1 MRLLR
6 ACRHAWGRESA
17 TTAIGA
23 RRDWKDVGAPT
34 LSPNGDG
41 RLRMCPA
48 GMCQQLPLSDSVSAP
63 FPHLSPAELHTSTH
77 HTNKI
82 SQNVRGRCTC
92 KSASHIHREPSEPR
106 INRESRGSECPQ
118 RPDEADSHVRC
129 RLAATQACEH
139 TDTPTCMHAGV
150 QARWHAGSQTHA
162 GTPACKHADVQ
173 ACRSTGMQAHRHA
186 GMQAC
191 RPAIP
196 ARIPTGRHESVQGV
210 RGATGRDTWGS
221 RDLVRTILG
230 ESRFRVFLDRPPK
243 QANRRSTV
251 LLGQPPCNERMSTAR
266 HGQRKHSVQAL
277 SVHGPPSK
285 WMNRNPVRIA
295 VICFRTCSA
304 SGPQSLVLRRK
315 SGSRD
320 RLRRAI
326 GPTCAAC
333 SASEA

>member
-1 MRLLR
+1 MRGDASRRQRRLGRGATGRMLGLPPGAQTATDVFACVRRGCANSSPCRTPFLLHFPTFPR
-6 ACRHAWGRESA
+6 RSCTLAHTTQIRFRKTFVADAHANPPRTSTG
-17 TTAIGA
+17 
-23 RRDWKDVGAPT
+23 
-34 LSPNGDG
+34 SPPNLGSTVKVEV
-41 RLRMCPA
+41 R
-48 GMCQQLPLSDSVSAP
+48 SAP
-63 FPHLSPAELHTSTH
+63 
-77 HTNKI
+77 
-82 SQNVRGRCTC
+82 RGPT
-92 KSASHIHREPSEPR
+92 KR
-106 INRESRGSECPQ
+106 IRMSI
-118 RPDEADSHVRC
+118 
-129 RLAATQACEH
+129 
-139 TDTPTCMHAGV
+139 
-150 QARWHAGSQTHA
+150 AGSQPRRRASTQTHPHA
-162 GTPACKHADVQ
+162 CMQVYRPTPACKHADVQ

-304 SGPQSLVLRRK
+304 SGPQSLAVLRRK

-326 GPTCAAC
+326 GPTCAA
-333 SASEA
+333 